1 MPCRKRRRSDW
12 RWVID
17 IDDGSKTVFRRLSR
31 GDTGLAS
38 SSRDPSYH
46 GPGRGAANSIAAL
59 LDGFQLTKDRV
70 YLSKA
75 EQLIRRCIHPTD
87 NIDRLLTL
95 ESNGKRLVDAENR
108 WFYTMFLQA
117 LGKYLNVKAELGEVE
132 ACYAYARAALL
143 HYAHWMIGRE
153 TPYLEHPEILEYPTE
168 TWAAQDMRKCEI
180 FQFAA
185 LHANSSER
193 VRFLER
199 AEFFFRSSVDQL
211 AAMPTRTLCRPVV
224 LLLSFGWSRAWF
236 KLHPDAISPAPS
248 AEKID
253 FGKPDVFVPQKVKAI
268 KRFKQVALL
277 GSLGLL
283 ALVAGVVAWILR

>member
-1 MPCRKRRRSDW
+1 
-12 RWVID
+12 
-17 IDDGSKTVFRRLSR
+17 
-31 GDTGLAS
+31 
-38 SSRDPSYH
+38 
-46 GPGRGAANSIAAL
+46 
-59 LDGFQLTKDRV
+59 
-70 YLSKA
+70 
-75 EQLIRRCIHPTD
+75 
-87 NIDRLLTL
+87 
-95 ESNGKRLVDAENR
+95 
-108 WFYTMFLQA
+108 MFLQA

-132 ACYAYARAALL
+132 ACYAYARAAIALCPL
-143 HYAHWMIGRE
+143 DDRARDPLPRTSGNSRISDRNLGG
-153 TPYLEHPEILEYPTE
+153 
-168 TWAAQDMRKCEI
+168 QDMSKCEI

-193 VRFLER
+193 VRFLKT

-283 ALVAGVVAWILR
+283 ACRGSSGLDPTLKP